1 MKGFA
6 PAPTTTSS
14 GRIGRL
20 PRMPARY
27 FAAAVRSSSMPAD
40 GV

>member
-14 GRIGRL
+14 ALTGM
-20 PRMPARY
+20 PRVRETYFAIASSSSTMPAE
-27 FAAAVRSSSMPAD
+27 